1 MSLPCIS
8 RTFLGSP
15 RSIVEARRFV
25 TAMLSGWPEA
35 EDAELIVSELATN
48 AVRHSESG
56 RFGGR
61 FTVSIH
67 TEADRL
73 WLGVL
78 DEGGPRSPRAFPPH
92 TDGEDGR
99 GLMLVTELATK
110 WGVTGDDKGRIVW
123 AVLDRLPQS
132 AVRQ

>member
-1 MSLPCIS
+1 MSLFRIS

-73 WLGVL
+73 WIGVL
-78 DEGGPRSPRAFPPH
+78 DEGGPRSPRAFPH
-92 TDGEDGR
+92 HEDGEDGR
-99 GLMLVTELATK
+99 GLMLVTELAAS

-123 AVLDRLPQS
+123 AVLELLPQP